1 MPLKFPSFYLIL
13 SVLTSSYSHAEIILD
28 GTLAPAT
35 ELMGPHYEITN
46 NLGQQVGTNLFH
58 SFSHF
63 NLAEGESAN
72 YSAPAEVNISNIIN
86 RVTGGQPS
94 SINGEISSSIPNA
107 NFYFLNPAGI
117 MFGNGASIN
126 VPGSFHLSTADTLRL
141 GSDGQ
146 FNARFPKQ
154 TVLSV
159 APPSAFGF
167 LTELPAPIT
176 VQNTALSVT
185 PDQTLSLIG
194 GDLTIKSDSSFDFF
208 AFNPYKPR
216 PPEVEDSIAGIAQ
229 KLRPAGLYAEGGRI
243 NIASVASA
251 GEVTPTETGLEF
263 SSSLPGGKIK
273 VDGLPI
279 SVTSVTSEQ
288 KGGKLF
294 IRGGRF
300 ELDDAGVLAE
310 TLGAQKGGTLDIQV
324 DNLTLREGSIISTST
339 KSVGEGGDAHITVS
353 ETLNIVGVKAG
364 QFLRNSG
371 IYSSADGRSEEAA
384 GKAGNIYLQAR
395 HLNLTGGGQIGSGSF
410 GSGDGG
416 IIFIVADTVTID
428 GQYNDDKNEEY
439 RSGIYGSSEGGRE
452 FSKPKPDGSDDGQP
466 PPNPDHLETGP
477 VAEGNGGQAGTDNDH
492 DQQENPSVN
501 AMEVPMPTTGEVE
514 VTENDT
520 ANQFV
525 NYYYPNTGNAGS
537 VQITARQVSL
547 DGGVISTDTKAQG
560 NGGKV
565 TINAQQLSLNHGA
578 YIASGTLGSGQSGS
592 IEIVTSEL
600 TLLDRS
606 QILGSSISAENNAG
620 AAGEI
625 TIQAN
630 RVKLIQGS
638 KINTSA
644 HRAAGGKVILNL
656 SDSLYLQGGQITT
669 SVMGGKER
677 GGDIVISN
685 PQFVILNHAR
695 IRAQADEG
703 QGGDIQIKSSQ
714 LLRSTDSVISASSR
728 LGINGHITI
737 SSPDESIS
745 NSLQLLS
752 MGFFKDASTLLLNKI
767 CRPTAEKMN
776 TLLVIPLAG
785 SWPLPQDLKPSSV
798 LAMSPKPSNSS
809 VKPSQSVSTAAAV
822 LTQPRDN
829 SLLALVG
836 CSQQRFDNFLKVVKS
851 GVGN

>member
-1 MPLKFPSFYLIL
+1 MSLKFLSFYLIL

-146 FNARFPKQ
+146 FNAKFPEQ

-176 VQNTALSVT
+176 VQNTALSVA

-194 GDLTIKSDSSFDFF
+194 GDLTIKSESSFDFF

-216 PPEVEDSIAGIAQ
+216 PPEVQDSIAGVAQ
-229 KLRPAGLYAEGGRI
+229 KQRPAGLYAEGGRI
-243 NIASVASA
+243 NIASVASV
-251 GEVTPTETGLEF
+251 GEVTPTDTGLEF
-263 SSSLPGGKIK
+263 SSNLRGGNIK

-279 SVTSVTSEQ
+279 TVTTVTSEQ

-310 TLGAQKGGTLDIQV
+310 TLGAQQGGTLDIQV

-416 IIFIVADTVTID
+416 IIFIVADTVTIA
-428 GQYNDDKNEEY
+428 GQYHDDNNNEEY

-452 FSKPKPDGSDDGQP
+452 FSKPKQDGSGGGQLL
-466 PPNPDHLETGP
+466 PNPDHIETGL
-477 VAEGNGGQAGTDNDH
+477 VAEGNGGQAGTNN
-492 DQQENPSVN
+492 DQQGNPSVN
-501 AMEVPMPTTGEVE
+501 ATEVPMPITGE
-514 VTENDT
+514 VTENAPAD
-520 ANQFV
+520 QVV

-592 IEIVTSEL
+592 IEIVTNDL

-606 QILGSSISAENNAG
+606 QIFGNSTSPKNDAG

-630 RVKLIQGS
+630 QVRLIQGS

-656 SDSLYLQGGQITT
+656 SDSLYLQRGQITT

-685 PQFVILNHAR
+685 PQFVILNHAM

-714 LLRSTDSVISASSR
+714 LLRSTDSIITASSR

-745 NSLQLLS
+745 NSLQLLPVS
-752 MGFFKDASTLLLNKI
+752 FFKDVSSLLLNKI
-767 CRPTAEKMN
+767 CRPTGEKVN

-798 LAMSPKPSNSS
+798 LALSAKPSNSS
-809 VKPSQSVSTAAAV
+809 VKPGQSVSTSTAV
-822 LTQPRDN
+822 LTKPRDN

-836 CSQQRFDNFLKVVKS
+836 CSQQRVDNLLKVVNS